1 MSDTETAE
9 NTENTENALNVTEE
23 ELALLTRF
31 RQAGQ
36 DCIRELGLLEV
47 RRARI
52 LGNYGQLEAASQN
65 HLKEIRDRLGIAEG
79 SEWTIKPDG
88 SVVVGASDE
97 GADTTEG

>member
-1 MSDTETAE
+1 MSDTETTE
-9 NTENTENALNVTEE
+9 ETENTLKVTEE

-31 RQAGQ
+31 RQAGN

-65 HLKEIRDRLGIAEG
+65 NLKEIRDRLGIAEG

-88 SVVVGASDE
+88 TVVVGAAE